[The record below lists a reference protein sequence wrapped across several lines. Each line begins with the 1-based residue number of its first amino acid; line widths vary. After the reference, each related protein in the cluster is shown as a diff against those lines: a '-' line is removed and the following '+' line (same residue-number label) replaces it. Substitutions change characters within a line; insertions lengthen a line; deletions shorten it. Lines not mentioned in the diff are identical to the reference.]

1 MTTMA
6 IILAGVV
13 LLCGLLLLE
22 KSSNRRALLPT
33 KTALSGLF
41 VLCAELQPRPDPTY
55 FLMLAIALVCCLA
68 GDILLALPGE
78 KPFLMGLV
86 AFLAG
91 HIGYVAA
98 FLHLAEPS
106 PWGWVGAVVT
116 AGTSGSIY
124 VWLRPHLGKLHVPVV
139 FYIIVIT
146 CMLSAAWFV
155 LGSSRVAPGG
165 QAMIFTGAV
174 FFYSSDLFV
183 ARDRFLENL
192 FVNRLLGLPL
202 YYTAQFMIAFSVGV
216 VVL

>member
-1 MTTMA
+1 MA

-13 LLCGLLLLE
+13 LLCGLLLFE
-22 KSSNRRALLPT
+22 KSSNCKGLLPT

-41 VLCAELQPRPDPTY
+41 VLCAVLQPRPDPTY

-68 GDILLALPGE
+68 GDVLLALPGD
-78 KPFLMGLV
+78 KSFLMGLV

-124 VWLRPHLGKLHVPVV
+124 VWLRPHLGKLHIPVA
-139 FYIIVIT
+139 FYIVVIT
-146 CMLSAAWFV
+146 GMLSAAWLV

-165 QAMIFTGAV
+165 QAMICTGAV

-216 VVL
+216 VVP